1 MNEYAITMKRS
12 PHISDAERR
21 RRLYA
26 AYSLL
31 LSLAS
36 EAKKSADQRE
46 LSDQNRPAAG
56 DVAVPEERREHDCDP
71 NSSAGDGGP
80 ERRARA

>member
-1 MNEYAITMKRS
+1 MGNYTIIMRRS

-31 LSLAS
+31 LSLSEDTKTAS
-36 EAKKSADQRE
+36 QCELADPDR
-46 LSDQNRPAAG
+46 LAAG
-56 DVAVPEERREHDCDP
+56 DAPAPQQGRERDRE
-71 NSSAGDGGP
+71 STS
-80 ERRARA
+80 